1 MNRGRYSENAEF
13 LRYMGLLGFDSD
25 DQQPTRLS
33 QLCLDSVKLPV
44 VDKPQWIG
52 EIEIGLLGA
61 TPPVVGLQVP

>member
-1 MNRGRYSENAEF
+1 
-13 LRYMGLLGFDSD
+13 MGLLGFDSD

-61 TPPVVGLQVP
+61 TPLSLVYKCPDFIYLTDQSCLLAI

>member
-1 MNRGRYSENAEF
+1 
-13 LRYMGLLGFDSD
+13 MGLLGFDSD
-25 DQQPTRLS
+25 DQQHTRLS